1 MIKAYMAAFSTL
13 YEGED
18 IEVRYSLIQD
28 CQVIK
33 EESVYLEYMKP
44 AVVGVNALLI
54 LLRKLEAYK
63 QETIVITINDGAL
76 NEIIRGTN
84 TTQNGEVIKLASR
97 IKKELSK
104 FNRVSFLNVTNKDR
118 TVLAEWK
125 KVLGI

>member
-1 MIKAYMAAFSTL
+1 MIKAYMASFSTL

-28 CQVIK
+28 DQVIK

-84 TTQNGEVIKLASR
+84 TTQNGEVLKLTGK

-104 FNRVSFLNVTNKDR
+104 FQRVSFVNVTNKDR
-118 TVLAEWK
+118 AELAEWK
-125 KVLGI
+125 EVLGI

>member
-28 CQVIK
+28 DQVIK

-63 QETIVITINDGAL
+63 QETVVITINDGAL

-84 TTQNGEVIKLASR
+84 TTQNGEVLKLAGK

-104 FNRVSFLNVTNKDR
+104 FQRVSFVNVTNKDR
-118 TVLAEWK
+118 AELAEWK
-125 KVLGI
+125 EVLGI

>member
-1 MIKAYMAAFSTL
+1 MIKAYMASFSTL

-28 CQVIK
+28 DQVIK

-84 TTQNGEVIKLASR
+84 TTQNGEVLKLAGK

-104 FNRVSFLNVTNKDR
+104 FQRVSFVNVTNKDR
-118 TVLAEWK
+118 AELAEWK
-125 KVLGI
+125 EVLGI

>member
-28 CQVIK
+28 DQVIK

-63 QETIVITINDGAL
+63 QEIIVITINDGAL

-84 TTQNGEVIKLASR
+84 TTQNGEVLKLAGK

-104 FNRVSFLNVTNKDR
+104 FQRVSFVNVTNKDR
-118 TVLAEWK
+118 AELAEWK
-125 KVLGI
+125 EVLGI

>member
-18 IEVRYSLIQD
+18 IEVRYSLSQD
-28 CQVIK
+28 DQVIK

-44 AVVGVNALLI
+44 AVVGVNALLM

-63 QETIVITINDGAL
+63 QETVVITINDGAL

-84 TTQNGEVIKLASR
+84 TTQNGEVLKLAGK

-104 FNRVSFLNVTNKDR
+104 FQRVSFVNVTNKDR
-118 TVLAEWK
+118 AELAEWK
-125 KVLGI
+125 EVLGI

>member
-28 CQVIK
+28 DQVIK

-63 QETIVITINDGAL
+63 AETIVITINDGAL

-84 TTQNGEVIKLASR
+84 TTQNGEVLKLAGR

-104 FNRVSFLNVTNKDR
+104 FQRVSFVNVTNKDR
-118 TVLAEWK
+118 AELAEWK
-125 KVLGI
+125 EVLGI

>member
-28 CQVIK
+28 DQVIK

-63 QETIVITINDGAL
+63 AETIVITINDGAL

-84 TTQNGEVIKLASR
+84 TTQNGEVLKLAGK

-104 FNRVSFLNVTNKDR
+104 FQRVTFVNVTNKDR
-118 TVLAEWK
+118 AELAEWK
-125 KVLGI
+125 EVLGI

>member
-28 CQVIK
+28 NQVIK

-84 TTQNGEVIKLASR
+84 TTQNGEVLKLAGK

-104 FNRVSFLNVTNKDR
+104 FQRVSFVNVTNKDR
-118 TVLAEWK
+118 AELAEWK
-125 KVLGI
+125 EVLGI

>member
-28 CQVIK
+28 DQVIK

-84 TTQNGEVIKLASR
+84 TTQNGEVLKLAGK

-104 FNRVSFLNVTNKDR
+104 FQRVSFLNVTNKDR
-118 TVLAEWK
+118 AELAEWK
-125 KVLGI
+125 EVLGI

>member
-28 CQVIK
+28 DQVIK

-84 TTQNGEVIKLASR
+84 TTQNGEVLKLAGK

-104 FNRVSFLNVTNKDR
+104 FQRVSFVNVTNKDR
-118 TVLAEWK
+118 AELAEWK
-125 KVLGI
+125 EVLGI